1 MLRYV
6 ALIVCLI
13 LDAINI
19 FWFSKIFAG
28 AYKLFFGAKTPP
40 KNGAIRNGAGATRN
54 KEIGNNGQFIPAA
67 AGGGSP
73 SKPRRRVEKVFG

>member
-40 KNGAIRNGAGATRN
+40 KNDAIRNGAASPRN
-54 KEIGNNGQFIPAA
+54 KEIANNGQFIPAA
-67 AGGGSP
+67 AAGGSP